1 MKNIGININCGT
13 FSYAEIP
20 SEFSFVLGV
29 TGTLET
35 LTSPERE
42 RERERDV
49 ITNDYKIKKETII
62 PSIFGEN
69 HLDPVQK
76 IFIF

>member
-35 LTSPERE
+35 LTSPER
-42 RERERDV
+42 DV